1 MGYKRSSDVTSAR
14 PGVSLEWI
22 DALRGLAILYIVL
35 YHLVL
40 MPQPNLPLPRWA
52 SAVVLRGGTG
62 VMLFFVISAFCLCLS
77 MQVRGQESH
86 PIMSFYLRRVFRIVP
101 LFYVWLI
108 LSWLRDKYWFGVT
121 HSWQEIALNM
131 FFGFNFV
138 PGKHA
143 GFVWA
148 SWILGVQMVFY
159 LLFPIIYRY
168 VNDYRKSLGFF
179 FLTLLLAV
187 LYAGGLSYL
196 PILESDRGTFAQF
209 SFLHVLPVFAFGMLT
224 FFIFERFVQGK
235 SPARIWGVVLV
246 GGAFFGFSALIAGRL
261 NFLLEDFY
269 WQGVIFGTLVLGL
282 SIAPLRAFVNRPT
295 CFFGK
300 IGYSLYLNHPPLVY
314 VLIPV
319 YRAIYKVQMP
329 TTLQFGACVLLTL
342 AILTVASYFTY
353 HIIEQPGVRFG
364 SRLIKKLASRHGTIS
379 F

>member
-1 MGYKRSSDVTSAR
+1 MGYKMSIDHTSAR
-14 PGVSLEWI
+14 RGSLESI

-35 YHLVL
+35 YHLAL
-40 MPQPNLPLPRWA
+40 IPQPNLPLPNWA
-52 SAVVLRGGTG
+52 SQVVLRGGSG
-62 VMLFFVISAFCLCLS
+62 VTLFFIISAFCLCLS
-77 MQVRGQESH
+77 MQVRGQEPR
-86 PIMSFYLRRVFRIVP
+86 PIISFYVRRVFRIVP

-108 LSWLRDKYWFGVT
+108 VSWLRDKYWFGVT
-121 HSWQEIALNM
+121 HSWQEIALNI

-148 SWILGVQMVFY
+148 SWILSVQMVFY

-196 PILESDRGTFAQF
+196 PISESDRSTFAHF
-209 SFLHVLPVFAFGMLT
+209 SFLHVLPVFAFGMFA
-224 FFIFERFVQGK
+224 FFAFERFIQGK
-235 SPARIWGVVLV
+235 SLARSWGVVLV
-246 GGAFFGFSALIAGRL
+246 GGAFFGFSALMAGRL
-261 NFLLEDFY
+261 NFFLEDFY
-269 WQGVIFGTLVLGL
+269 WQGVIFGALVLGL
-282 SIAPLRAFVNRPT
+282 AIAPLRVFVNRQT

-300 IGYSLYLNHPPLVY
+300 IGYSLYLNHPPLVF

-319 YRAIYKVQMP
+319 YRDIYAVQMP
-329 TTLQFGACVLLTL
+329 TTLQYGACALLTL
-342 AILTVASYFTY
+342 VILIVASYFTY

-364 SRLIKKLASRHGTIS
+364 TRLIKKLSSR
-379 F
+379 